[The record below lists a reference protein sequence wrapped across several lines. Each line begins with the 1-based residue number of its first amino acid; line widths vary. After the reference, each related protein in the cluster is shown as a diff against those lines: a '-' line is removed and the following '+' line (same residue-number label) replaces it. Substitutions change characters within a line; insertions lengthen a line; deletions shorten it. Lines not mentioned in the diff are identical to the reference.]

1 MSPAANKILTP
12 DMIRSIQENKASAA
26 LNTAAR
32 SYVTTCANRSK
43 QLLADHMLGKLKT
56 WNDLGIENIPPH
68 ITAQDLSY
76 KNLMAFLQFWQATAD
91 ARFRVNEAKRTIEVA
106 KVSTRYVS
114 ATVDSQI
121 RQVGKFKLRTR
132 QVRALNS
139 SIEKLRDTVNPTNAV
154 IVPLEGGEGKSV
166 IAWGLIKH
174 WIDNQFFGHPSG
186 KISLPNQAIFGTSS
200 GVAIDMFYRGL
211 ACGVPGINRTINV
224 IPHTRWATKD
234 LKTFFKEEVVER
246 FGQKTTRLQYIL
258 PAPAIMI
265 IDEFDGFKKQK
276 SLKSRYLAAIIRKGV
291 AAGSKFVFMSATP
304 GVTVNNMWAFAIAT
318 GRKFNGEQITEDT
331 WASVASAISSRSKA
345 KPDDNSEKAMTEFRK
360 EFADCYIVPPRDPSN
375 IKVENRTLLVDFKN
389 DADRQYY
396 ANTMSRYY
404 EELERLGKGDV
415 TLNKMTIFGK
425 LRYSEEWLKCPYFV
439 DLMMESHAKG
449 FAPVC
454 GVAFTASVNE
464 IVRLLVERGV
474 PRSKISVIQG
484 GQEIITR
491 ERLAKIIGPELFSKI
506 GTLISRLANE
516 ANLPPDKRLNKAE
529 RSAVK
534 KYMKW
539 LRERVRN
546 EENEAEQSMR
556 QDQLIKLKLGP
567 QSLDQRHEE
576 KERFQNGETEF
587 MIFTLSAGGR
597 GIDMDQQFEHVRPRE
612 GFFTVCYWAEELLQA
627 LYRLKRVAT
636 LSNVRQSMV
645 FFANTI
651 VADHVAPRVNKK
663 IKAVRAGSASGSEL
677 ADETIDLL
685 DKSRTT
691 MMVHVKQDELQSTEL
706 EDIDADAVLKDMQE
720 EDDDD
725 NE

>member
-1 MSPAANKILTP
+1 MNPPDNKLLTP
-12 DMIRSIQENKASAA
+12 EMVKSVNDTKAAQL
-26 LNTAAR
+26 LNSAAR
-32 SYVTTCANRSK
+32 SYVTTCANK
-43 QLLADHMLGKLKT
+43 AKHLLTDHMLGKLKT
-56 WNDLGIENIPPH
+56 WKDIGIENIPPN
-68 ITAQDLSY
+68 ILAQDLSY

-91 ARFRVNEAKRTIEVA
+91 ARFRANEARRTIECA

-139 SIEKLRDTVNPTNAV
+139 SIEKLRDTVNPTNA
-154 IVPLEGGEGKSV
+154 IEVPLEGGEGKSV
-166 IAWGLIKH
+166 IAWGLVKH
-174 WIDNQFFGHPSG
+174 WVDNQFFGHPSG
-186 KISLPNQAIFGTSS
+186 KIALPNQCVFGTSS

-211 ACGVPGINRTINV
+211 ACGVPGVNRTINV
-224 IPHTRWATKD
+224 VPHTRWATRD
-234 LKTFFKEEVVER
+234 LKTFFKEEVTER
-246 FGQKTTRLQYIL
+246 FGQQVKRLVYIL

-265 IDEFDGFKKQK
+265 IDECDGFKKQTSKK
-276 SLKSRYLAAIIRKGV
+276 SKYLLAIIRKGV
-291 AAGSKFVFMSATP
+291 ASGSKFVFMSATP
-304 GVTVNNMWAFAIAT
+304 GVTVNDMWAFAIAT
-318 GRKFNGEQITEDT
+318 GRKFNGEQITEDN
-331 WASVASAISSRSKA
+331 WASVASAIAARANA
-345 KPDDNSEKAMTEFRK
+345 KPDDNSEKAMQEFRK
-360 EFADCYIVPPRDPSN
+360 EFADCYIVPPRDPST
-375 IKVENRTLLVDFKN
+375 IKVENRNLLVEFKN
-389 DADRQYY
+389 DEDRRYY
-396 ANTMSRYY
+396 ANTMERYY
-404 EELERLGKGDV
+404 EELERLGRGDV

-425 LRYSEEWLKCPYFV
+425 LRYSEEWLKTTYFV

-464 IVRLLVERGV
+464 IVRQLVERGV

-491 ERLAKIIGPELFSKI
+491 ERLATIIGPELFSKI
-506 GTLISRLANE
+506 GTLIARLANE
-516 ANLPPDKRLNKAE
+516 DSLPPEKRLNKLE

-546 EENEAEQSMR
+546 EETEGEQKMR
-556 QDQLIKLKLGP
+556 QDQLVKLRLGP
-567 QSLDQRHEE
+567 QTLEQRHEE
-576 KERFQNGETEF
+576 KERFQDGETEY

-651 VADHVAPRVNKK
+651 VADHVAPRVQSK
-663 IKAVRAGSASGSEL
+663 IKAVRAGSTSGCEL

-691 MMVHVKQDELQSTEL
+691 TMVHVKQADLQVTEL
-706 EDIDADAVLKDMQE
+706 EDIDAEAVLASM
-720 EDDDD
+720 DDDD
-725 NE
+725 DE